1 MLVWSL
7 NIIPRVL
14 FFGSFILSFYYTTF
28 PKNLYFSLGIFR
40 NYTISADKT
49 KGYRIPQ

>member
-7 NIIPRVL
+7 NIIPLVL

-28 PKNLYFSLGIFR
+28 PRFILKHLCDDLLFPDLREDIAGHIL
-40 NYTISADKT
+40 
-49 KGYRIPQ
+49 